1 MQNSERSKML
11 GTMPMRSLVLKVSV
25 PIMISMLVQALY
37 NVVDSIF
44 VARYDPTALT
54 AVSLAYPFQM
64 LMIALSTGMGVGI
77 NSLIS
82 RRLGEKRPGDARTA
96 AWNGLLIECAGALL
110 FVLVGFVL
118 APACMRLVVSD
129 NLEGAEN
136 IENMGAM
143 YLRIVCGFSEGLFL
157 SILFERM
164 LQATGN
170 AMLSMATQ
178 LAGALTNIALDP
190 IFIFGYFGL
199 PAMGVRGAAIAT
211 VLGQFVSAGIGLAL
225 NQKKNEELRLRL
237 PEFRVDGR
245 TLREIV
251 AVGLPSSVMASIGSV
266 MNMGMNAILS
276 AMAEANAAV
285 NVLNVYFK
293 LQSFVFMPVFGL
305 GNGMIAVV
313 GYNYGARL
321 QKRVR
326 DAVKVSLLY
335 AMGIMLFGVLLF
347 QVFPE
352 ALLSLFE
359 SDSNPELI
367 AAMNHLGVTA
377 LRVISWH
384 FPLAAVGITLSNVFP
399 AVGKGVYSLIL
410 SVCRQLA
417 VLLPVAWLLARLTG
431 NVDMVW
437 LSFLAAEV
445 VSGVMAVLFYRRIDR
460 KYIQRLGAPGQ
471 EART

>member
-1 MQNSERSKML
+1 MQNNERSKML
-11 GTMPMRSLVLKVSV
+11 GTMPMKQLMLKVSV

-44 VARYDPTALT
+44 VARYDPMALT

-82 RRLGEKRPGDARTA
+82 RRLGEKRGDAARTA
-96 AWNGLLIECAGALL
+96 AWNGLLIELGGALL
-110 FVLVGFVL
+110 FVLVGFLL
-118 APACMRLVVSD
+118 APACMGWVVSD
-129 NLEGAEN
+129 NLENAAE
-136 IENMGAM
+136 IADMGAM
-143 YLRIVCGFSEGLFL
+143 YLRMVCGFSEGLFL

-170 AMLSMATQ
+170 AMLSMVTQ
-178 LAGALTNIALDP
+178 LAGALTNIVLDP
-190 IFIFGYFGL
+190 IFIFGYFGV
-199 PAMGVRGAAIAT
+199 PAMGVVGAAVAT
-211 VLGQFVSAGIGLAL
+211 VIGQFVSAGIGLAL
-225 NQKKNEELRLRL
+225 NQKKNVELRLRWS
-237 PEFRVDGR
+237 EFRADGR
-245 TLREIV
+245 TLAEIV
-251 AVGLPSSVMASIGSV
+251 SVGLPSSVMASIGSV
-266 MNMGMNAILS
+266 MNLGMNAILS

-321 QKRVR
+321 QKRVKE
-326 DAVKVSLLY
+326 AVKVSLLY
-335 AMGIMLFGVLLF
+335 AMCIMLFGVLLF
-347 QVFPE
+347 QLFPE

-359 SDSNPELI
+359 SDTNPELI
-367 AAMNHLGVTA
+367 AAMNRLGVTA

-384 FPLAAVGITLSNVFP
+384 FPIAAVGITLSNVFQ

-431 NVDMVW
+431 SVDLVW
-437 LSFLAAEV
+437 WSFLIAEA
-445 VSGVMAVLFYRRIDR
+445 VSCVMAVLFYRRVDS
-460 KYIQRLGAPGQ
+460 KYLRRLDSA
-471 EART
+471 EAAS